1 MLLYHENH
9 TDKINNFEM
18 IDREENDGISGL
30 SGQSPENG
38 RTSDTLVTS

>member
-1 MLLYHENH
+1 MLYKDTHMN
-9 TDKINNFEM
+9 KNNNFEM

-38 RTSDTLVTS
+38 RTSDTLVNNL

>member
-1 MLLYHENH
+1 
-9 TDKINNFEM
+9 M

-38 RTSDTLVTS
+38 RASDTLVTS

>member
-1 MLLYHENH
+1 MLLYQRNQK
-9 TDKINNFEM
+9 DKNNNFEM

-38 RTSDTLVTS
+38 RTSDTLVTN